1 MEIKIGDKVKIKA
14 YEDIPQELK
23 ARVIGNNP
31 HLWNSGK
38 SKTCG
43 KVGTVI
49 DHLYSNGYECDVYRV
64 KFDGEDLPSRSL
76 FDIDAFEPV
85 EEETPAEFSFKIDI
99 AENVVIA
106 NMLQD
111 GKQVGRGHAHIIH
124 DGTIGIAQAASYA
137 LKRLYSNMNG
147 GSFIGGDYRG

>member
-1 MEIKIGDKVKIKA
+1 MEIKIGDKVKVKA
-14 YEDIPQELK
+14 YADIPAEQK
-23 ARVIGNNP
+23 VRKVGNNP

-38 SKTCG
+38 AKCCG

-49 DHLYSNGYECDVYRV
+49 DCLYSGMYECDVYRV
-64 KFDGEDLPSRSL
+64 QFDGDDLPSRPL

-85 EEETPAEFSFKIDI
+85 EEEIPAEFSFKIDI

-106 NMLQD
+106 IMLKD
-111 GKQVGRGHAHIIH
+111 GKQVCRGHAHIIH
-124 DGTIGIAQAASYA
+124 EGTIGIAQAASYA

-147 GSFIGGDYRG
+147 GSFIGGEYRG